1 MCLMFC
7 TLISVCGVCVPL
19 ISPAL
24 SSEQDSSFEA
34 ATYTLD
40 PPLYPASR
48 QRVRQR
54 LGCCTLARGCTASGL
69 LIASKTMPTTGGLDK
84 QNTMITHPSH
94 GDPRVSRESQ
104 KIEPPTGTGV

>member
-40 PPLYPASR
+40 PSLYPASR
-48 QRVRQR
+48 QRVRND
-54 LGCCTLARGCTASGL
+54 
-69 LIASKTMPTTGGLDK
+69 LDAVL
-84 QNTMITHPSH
+84 SE
-94 GDPRVSRESQ
+94 GDVQPQVY
-104 KIEPPTGTGV
+104 